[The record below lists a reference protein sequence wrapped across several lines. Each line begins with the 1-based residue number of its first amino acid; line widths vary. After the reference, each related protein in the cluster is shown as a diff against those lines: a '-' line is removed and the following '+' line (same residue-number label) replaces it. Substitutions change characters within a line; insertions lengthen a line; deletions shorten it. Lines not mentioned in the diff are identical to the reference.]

1 MTQDKLLQLSPD
13 EQAVALRHLAALLDA
28 AHYLQNQIREGQLT
42 EDMCASLLGLCE
54 FSLVDV
60 CKVLGYKA
68 DLAADLEQRHG
79 EIRAANIR
87 IRELEQQLGSSRTTD
102 GLKELM
108 QRLRENVCRWWKQD
122 GFGHVH
128 DFSLEGYGACKVELS
143 CMLFGPD
150 DRHGDTP
157 VTARQRYVEWL
168 AALPYDLY
176 QDPREHEP
184 DILDTPR
191 NRTLLVELITHR
203 FPSARITAWRN
214 RPANRQGNDSWELFQ
229 IDVYV
234 HDLSDL
240 EEPEASGESSG

>member
-1 MTQDKLLQLSPD
+1 MQDTILQLSPD
-13 EQAVALRHLAALLDA
+13 AQVVAMRNVGTLVEA
-28 AHYLQNQIREGQLT
+28 AHHLHEQIKTGQLT
-42 EDMCASLLGLCE
+42 EEMRGTLLGLCE

-68 DLAADLEQRHG
+68 DLAAELEQRHG

-87 IRELEQQLGSSRTTD
+87 IRELEQQLGSSRSTD
-102 GLKELM
+102 GLKELV

-122 GFGHVH
+122 GFGQVH
-128 DFSLEGYGACKVELS
+128 DFSLGGYGACKVELS

-157 VTARQRYVEWL
+157 VTARQRYAEWL

-184 DILDTPR
+184 DLLDTPR
-191 NRTLLVELITHR
+191 NRTLLVELITSR

-234 HDLSDL
+234 HDHSDL
-240 EEPEASGESSG
+240 EEPEACGESSG